1 MMLKRLPSFK
11 IFTTVLLGSVLVSSS
26 YHSQAESLPKAME
39 TTKKDELPAELLQI
53 SSTDAFA
60 KYVFLVDKTQRKLL
74 IYERAGE
81 SLHLLEELPTD
92 IGKKSGNKTKRDD
105 HRTPE
110 GIYFLTNKLKAPE
123 IPFSQYGSI
132 AYTTNYPNL
141 FDQLNGKT
149 GSGIWLHAIP
159 DTVPLTRG
167 SKGCVV
173 VRNEEIK
180 KLGKYIQLKETPL
193 IIYDSLTFVPKEQH
207 DQKRIEMTNYF
218 EGWRQAWE
226 AQDFEK
232 YKEYYDPRFT
242 APGFKYNSWIAHK
255 SNLKSKYKYIKV
267 TFSQPFMLIHKNELI
282 VKTLQKYESD
292 QHTDYGVKMIYAL
305 KNESGQ
311 YKIVREEWTEAKEDG
326 SLMSAAT
333 QADTSS
339 TN

>member
-1 MMLKRLPSFK
+1 MIFK
-11 IFTTVLLGSVLVSSS
+11 YASTFKNISTALLGIVLFSTPSMS
-26 YHSQAESLPKAME
+26 PADPIKAPQESLKN
-39 TTKKDELPAELLQI
+39 DELPAELLQI
-53 SSTDAFA
+53 SSTEAFA
-60 KYVFLVDKTQRKLL
+60 KYVFLVDKSQRKLL

-110 GIYFLTNKLKAPE
+110 GIYFLTNKLRSPE

-141 FDQLNGKT
+141 FDQLTGKT

-173 VRNEEIK
+173 VRDNEIK
-180 KLGKYIQLKETPL
+180 KLGKYIQLNETPL
-193 IIYDSLTFVPKEQH
+193 IIYDSLTFVPKVQH
-207 DQKRIEMTNYF
+207 DQKRIEMANYL
-218 EGWRQAWE
+218 ESWRQAWE
-226 AQDFEK
+226 NQDFEK

-242 APGFKYNSWIAHK
+242 APGFKFNSWIAHK
-255 SNLKSKYKYIKV
+255 SNLKSKYKFIKV
-267 TFSQPFMLIHKNELI
+267 TFSQPFMMIHKNELI

-292 QHTDYGVKMIYAL
+292 QHTDYGVKIIYAL
-305 KNESGQ
+305 KDDTGV
-311 YKIVREEWTEAKEDG
+311 YKIVREEWTAAKEDG

-333 QADTSS
+333 QAE
-339 TN
+339 TNSN